1 MRILLINP
9 PWVKRKGNI
18 WHDVASVMPPLGL
31 AWIGAFLER
40 EGHVVQIL
48 DAHAER
54 LVPDVIGQRVREAE
68 PFEIVG
74 LTCTTSLYSAAMETA
89 RVVRAAAPKAKIVL
103 GGVHPTV
110 LPEETLA
117 EPAVDWVVRGE
128 GELTL
133 SELASGRPAEEV
145 AGVSYRIGGV
155 VRHNPDRP
163 LIADLDS
170 LPMPAYHLLPMHLYH
185 PAVGA
190 YRRLPAVSMLA
201 TRGCPG
207 RCTFCYRIFGNKLR
221 VRSGRKL
228 AEEVQYLQD
237 KYGIREICFYDDTF
251 TAARKEV
258 AAFCQGLEDLKVDLT
273 WSCFARTDT
282 VNEEILLQ
290 MKRAGCHQ
298 IMYGVES
305 GNPEIL
311 KNIQKR
317 VDMQGVAR
325 AIRLTKKAGIVVR
338 AAFMLGNPGETYTT
352 MQQTLDW
359 AIQLNPDLALFN
371 ITTPYPGTEMFEWA
385 RRNGYLRTTDWEE
398 YDLAH
403 MVMDLPTVESQTVEA
418 FYKKAHRRFYLRPAY
433 LVRRLASIRTLA
445 DLTQAI
451 LGLKTIIGVGGP
463 KRLPD
468 ARQCNTERP
477 QNK

>member
-1 MRILLINP
+1 MRILLVNP
-9 PWVKRKGNI
+9 PWVKRKGSI

-31 AWIGAFLER
+31 AWIAAFLER
-40 EGHVVQIL
+40 EGHSVQIL

-54 LVPDVIGQRVREAE
+54 LVPDAIVPRVRGAGS
-68 PFEIVG
+68 PDIVG
-74 LTCTTSLYSAAMETA
+74 ITCTTSLFSAAMETA
-89 RVVRAAAPKAKIVL
+89 RAVRAALPEAKIVL

-110 LPEETLA
+110 LPEETLG
-117 EPAVDWVVRGE
+117 ERAVDWVVRGE

-133 SELASGRPAEEV
+133 AELASGKPVENV
-145 AGVSYRIGGV
+145 AGVSHRVGGV
-155 VRHNPDRP
+155 IRHNPDRP

-170 LPMPAYHLLPMHLYH
+170 LPMPVYHLLPMHLYH

-207 RCTFCYRIFGNKLR
+207 RCTFCYRIFGNRLR

-228 AEEVQYLQD
+228 AEEAKHLHD
-237 KYGIREICFYDDTF
+237 TYGIREICFYDDTF

-258 AAFCQGLEDLKVDLT
+258 AAFCQGLADLKLDLT

-282 VNEEILLQ
+282 VNEDILTQ

-311 KNIQKR
+311 KNIHKR
-317 VDMQGVAR
+317 VDLEGVEQAVC
-325 AIRLTKKAGIVVR
+325 LTKKAGIVVR
-338 AAFMLGNPGETYTT
+338 AAFMLGNPGETRET

-359 AIQLNPDLALFN
+359 AIRLNPDLALFN
-371 ITTPYPGTEMFEWA
+371 IATPYPGTEMFEWA
-385 RRNGYLRTTDWEE
+385 RRNGYLRTTDWEA

-403 MVMDLPTVESQTVEA
+403 MVMNLPTVESHLVEE
-418 FYKKAHRRFYLRPAY
+418 FYKQAHRRFYLRPAY
-433 LVRRLASIRTLA
+433 LARRLASIRSFA
-445 DLTQAI
+445 DIQQCVRGVKTI
-451 LGLKTIIGVGGP
+451 LGLGGATRVSDA
-463 KRLPD
+463 KRKP
-468 ARQCNTERP
+468 
-477 QNK
+477 